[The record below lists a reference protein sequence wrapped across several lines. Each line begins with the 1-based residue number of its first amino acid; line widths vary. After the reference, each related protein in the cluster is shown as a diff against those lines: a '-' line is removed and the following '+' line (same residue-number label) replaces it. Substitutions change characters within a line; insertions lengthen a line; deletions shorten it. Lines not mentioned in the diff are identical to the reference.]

1 MFVAGPGM
9 LCASFGRLGILLSFA
24 PPLLCVSVGA
34 LFFLAFCF
42 AVVILLYGSGA
53 LSLVTL
59 IQFPNATF
67 ILTYMGGCAA
77 GIKLLKGS
85 RPGVII
91 SWISFIAT
99 AVVFPFTGWAM
110 LYPLQIALLFLAI
123 GLRISRRKETS
134 LEH

>member
-1 MFVAGPGM
+1 M
-9 LCASFGRLGILLSFA
+9 
-24 PPLLCVSVGA
+24 
-34 LFFLAFCF
+34 
-42 AVVILLYGSGA
+42 VILLYGSGV
-53 LSLVTL
+53 LSLATL

-85 RPGVII
+85 RAGVII

-110 LYPLQIALLFLAI
+110 LYPLLIALLFLAI
-123 GLRISRRKETS
+123 GLRIGRRKETT